1 MTAWKPDA
9 EGRLFD
15 RILYGGDYNPEQW
28 PEEVRLRDRE
38 LFPQAGLNSVSI
50 NIFAWASLQPDAE
63 SYDFSDLDSIFDNME
78 ADGYRIVLATAT
90 ASMPAWLARLYP
102 EVNRV
107 DYEGRRHRHSGRH
120 NFCPTSPAYRHFA
133 GGLVSRIAERYGK
146 REGLVCWHV
155 NNEYG
160 GRCYCELCEA
170 AFQKWLAAKYGT
182 VERLNAAWNL
192 KFWGHNIRSWEDIV
206 VPNLLGDGMAD
217 GRTTFAGLSLD
228 YDRFQSGQLL
238 SLYTMERDL
247 IREHDPVNPITTNFM
262 GLYKPLDY
270 FRWAGEMDLVSL
282 DNYPRRDTEP
292 WANAMLHELTRSLKR
307 GQPYMLMEQTPSQQN
322 WQRWNSL
329 KRPGQMRQMSYQ
341 ALANG
346 ADTVQF
352 FQLRRSRGGCE
363 KFHGAVISHAGHG
376 ETRVFREVAAL
387 GRELAELSTSGLPG
401 TRVVTPV
408 GMLASWEIYW
418 GLEYTSGP
426 SVDLRYHEQLAHYYH
441 GLHRL
446 GVNVDL
452 VHPDFD
458 LTDYRVLV
466 APVLYMLSA
475 EQARRICDWVRAG
488 GTLVTTYMSGIADM
502 TDNVWLGGYPGP
514 LRGLAGIWAEEID
527 ALLPGHR
534 NAMLPTEAAADWL
547 GKDGAASYG
556 CGLLCDRIHA
566 ETATVLATYESDFY
580 AGEPCLT
587 VNRYGDGLCFYL
599 ASMPEDTLLAR
610 LYERILES
618 AGVAVIPD
626 LPEGVEV
633 SLRQR
638 GTERYRFVIN
648 TRSEP
653 RTLVRSLK
661 PEGAMSLVTPGE
673 GGSDTEL
680 EPFAVRIYRWE
691 EDE

>member
-1 MTAWKPDA
+1 MTAWQPD
-9 EGRLFD
+9 EQGRLFD

-28 PEEVRLRDRE
+28 PEEVRQRDRE
-38 LFPQAGLNSVSI
+38 LFPEAGLNSVSI

-63 SYDFSDLDSIFDNME
+63 TYDFSDLDSIFDSME
-78 ADGYRIVLATAT
+78 ADGYQIVLATAT
-90 ASMPAWLARLYP
+90 ASMPAWLARLHP

-107 DYEGRRHRHSGRH
+107 DYEGRRHRHGRRH

-133 GGLVSRIAERYGK
+133 GELVSRIAGRYG
-146 REGLVCWHV
+146 RRRGLVCWHV

-182 VERLNAAWNL
+182 VERLNEAWNL
-192 KFWGHNIRSWEDIV
+192 KFWGHNIRSWEDVV

-238 SLYTMERDL
+238 SLFTMERDL

-282 DNYPRRDTEP
+282 DNYPSRDSEP

-322 WQRWNSL
+322 WQRWNTL

-363 KFHGAVISHAGHG
+363 KFHGAVIAHAGHG

-387 GRELAELSTSGLPG
+387 GRELAALSTSGLPG
-401 TRVVTPV
+401 TRVLTPV
-408 GMLASWEIYW
+408 GMLMSWEIYW

-426 SVDLRYHEQLAHYYH
+426 SVDLRYHEQLNHYYH
-441 GLHRL
+441 GFHRL
-446 GVNVDL
+446 GVNVDM

-458 LTDYRVLV
+458 LADYRVLI

-475 EQARRICDWVRAG
+475 EQARRLCDWVRAG
-488 GTLVTTYMSGIADM
+488 GTLVTTYMSGIADLS
-502 TDNVWLGGYPGP
+502 DNVWLGGYPGP
-514 LRGLAGIWAEEID
+514 LRELTGIWAEEID

-534 NAMLPTEAAADWL
+534 NAMLPTAAAAEWL
-547 GKDGAASYG
+547 GEGGAERYS

-566 ETATVLATYESDFY
+566 GTASVLATYESDFY
-580 AGEPCLT
+580 AGEPCFT

-599 ASMPEDTLLAR
+599 ASMPEAALLVR
-610 LYERILES
+610 LYGRIL
-618 AGVAVIPD
+618 AAADVAVIPD
-626 LPEGVEV
+626 LPEGIEV

-638 GTERYRFVIN
+638 GAEHYRFVIN
-648 TRSEP
+648 TGNEP

-661 PEGAMSLVTPGE
+661 PEGAGSLVTPGE

-680 EPFAVRIYRWE
+680 EAYAVRIYRWE
-691 EDE
+691 EGQ